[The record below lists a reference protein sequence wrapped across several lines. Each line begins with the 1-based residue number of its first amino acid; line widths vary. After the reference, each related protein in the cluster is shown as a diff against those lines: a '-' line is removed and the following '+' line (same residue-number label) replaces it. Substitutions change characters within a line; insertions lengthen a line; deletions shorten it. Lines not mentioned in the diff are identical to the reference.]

1 MSQISK
7 CPKLRVV
14 LGYWEALGEVSE
26 LRYKNLL
33 YSSSQ
38 RSYCILCPHCL
49 VDTDMNK
56 LHFSILKF
64 DPPQPLNSNP
74 KTYFDF
80 NKSCSTPWKPTHS
93 PERLTFQE
101 AAASTILA
109 LWSLCRHCDIFIR
122 IQISQWLWTW
132 GATSSI
138 QPKTSVRIFFPFS
151 RGSEGVL
158 QMTKIFNKCYD
169 SLSIILTKRAACSV
183 TGRSESKCRVAE
195 RGEHLGGPAWVWIWP
210 K

>member
-7 CPKLRVV
+7 CPKDTDV
-14 LGYWEALGEVSE
+14 LSYREALGEVSE

-74 KTYFDF
+74 
-80 NKSCSTPWKPTHS
+80 
-93 PERLTFQE
+93 ETFQ
-101 AAASTILA
+101 
-109 LWSLCRHCDIFIR
+109 C
-122 IQISQWLWTW
+122 
-132 GATSSI
+132 
-138 QPKTSVRIFFPFS
+138 
-151 RGSEGVL
+151 
-158 QMTKIFNKCYD
+158 FN
-169 SLSIILTKRAACSV
+169 LVQLL
-183 TGRSESKCRVAE
+183 GNQCRV
-195 RGEHLGGPAWVWIWP
+195 RKI
-210 K
+210 